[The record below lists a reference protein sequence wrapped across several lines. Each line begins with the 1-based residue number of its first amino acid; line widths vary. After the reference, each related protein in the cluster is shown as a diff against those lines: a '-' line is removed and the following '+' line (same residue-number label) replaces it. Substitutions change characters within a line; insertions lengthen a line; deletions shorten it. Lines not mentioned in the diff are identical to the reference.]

1 MKLFMSVRILMLLT
15 LLLPV
20 FVFAQHDTVLYKNV
34 ISVAP
39 LRLIDPD
46 NSGIE
51 LAFEHRHKPAHSTQL
66 IAAYMTPAFSK
77 QPRWQ
82 QYNGFRLGIDQR
94 YYIRQTHFSMFGAA
108 GVVLNKTNFLY
119 AGNYMH
125 ETNSTQT
132 YDTVHLHKN
141 NFILNLTYG
150 GQVPVFRRFVF
161 DFSTGIGLKYR
172 QIKQDEPGTL
182 MSRNTD
188 WMDFEAFYREG
199 HMWGVTFPFIIRL
212 GYRF

>member
-1 MKLFMSVRILMLLT
+1 MLIRTLVLLA

-20 FVFAQHDTVLYKNV
+20 FVFAQRDTILYKNV

-46 NSGIE
+46 NSGVE
-51 LAFEHRHKPAHSTQL
+51 LAFEHRHKPTHSTQL
-66 IAAYMTPAFSK
+66 VAAYMTPAFSN
-77 QPRWQ
+77 RSSWQ
-82 QYNGFRLGIDQR
+82 NYNGFRLGIDQR
-94 YYIRQTHFSMFGAA
+94 FYTAVVEYRMFGAV

-119 AGNYMH
+119 SGNYMH
-125 ETNSTQT
+125 GTDSTQT
-132 YDTVHLHKN
+132 HDTVHLHKTN
-141 NFILNLTYG
+141 LILNLTYG
-150 GQVPVFRRFVF
+150 AQVLLFRHFVF

-199 HMWGVTFPFIIRL
+199 HMWGVTIPFIIRL
-212 GYRF
+212 GYRL